1 MRTLHFF
8 CTLRSYP
15 GERGILKYENIIMKW
30 RESKMKKIV
39 ALMMALV
46 LALSLA
52 ACSSNAGNDS
62 QAPEDNSQAPASQPV
77 DEQPSDEQPSD
88 EISGTV
94 NTDGSTS
101 MADVMAA
108 FQESFGDIQP
118 GVTINYTA
126 SGSGSGI
133 TNVLAGTVDIGLSSR
148 ALTDEEKAEGAVEN
162 IVALDG
168 VAIVVHPE
176 NTAATSL
183 TIEQIAQIYTGEIS
197 NWSELGGADAPI
209 AVIGRDAA
217 SGTRGAFEE
226 IVGVEDACVYT
237 NEYESTGEVI
247 GSVAGNPNAIG
258 YASLSAVDDTVSA
271 VQVNGVAPS
280 EATVADGS
288 YEIQRPFVMVTKEG
302 TELSPAAQ
310 AFLDWAMSADAAD
323 EVEAAGC
330 VSPNA

>member
-1 MRTLHFF
+1 
-8 CTLRSYP
+8 
-15 GERGILKYENIIMKW
+15 
-30 RESKMKKIV
+30 MKKLTCLGLSV
-39 ALMMALV
+39 VM
-46 LALSLA
+46 ALSLLAGSA
-52 ACSSNAGNDS
+52 AGEISTPSASTPD
-62 QAPEDNSQAPASQPV
+62 DNTPSTSTPATTTP
-77 DEQPSDEQPSD
+77 DTE
-88 EISGTV
+88 EISGVV

-108 FQESFGDIQP
+108 FQESFSGLYPD
-118 GVTINYTA
+118 VTVNYSGT
-126 SGSGSGI
+126 GSGSGI
-133 TNVLAGTVDIGLSSR
+133 TNALAGTVDIGLSSR

-168 VAIVVHPE
+168 VAVVVNPE
-176 NTAATSL
+176 NTVTNL
-183 TIEQIAQIYTGEIS
+183 TVEQIAQIYNGTIT

-226 IVGVEDACVYT
+226 IVGVEDACKYT

-258 YASLSAVDDTVSA
+258 YASLSAVDESVVA
-271 VQVNGVAPS
+271 VEVNGVAPS
-280 EATVADGS
+280 EATVADGT

-302 TELSPAAQ
+302 AELSPAAQ

-323 EVEAAGC
+323 EIEAAGC

>member
-1 MRTLHFF
+1 
-8 CTLRSYP
+8 
-15 GERGILKYENIIMKW
+15 
-30 RESKMKKIV
+30 MKKIV

-52 ACSSNAGNDS
+52 ACSSDAGNDS

-77 DEQPSDEQPSD
+77 DEQPSDE
-88 EISGTV
+88 ISGTV

-108 FQESFGDIQP
+108 FKESFGDIQP
-118 GVTINYTA
+118 GVTVNYSGT
-126 SGSGSGI
+126 GSGSGI
-133 TNVLAGTVDIGLSSR
+133 TNVLNGTVDIGLASR

-168 VAIVVHPE
+168 VAIVVNPE
-176 NTAATSL
+176 NTVTDL
-183 TIEQIAQIYTGEIS
+183 TIEDIAKIYTGEIA

-226 IVGVEDACVYT
+226 IVGVKDACKYT

-258 YASLSAVDDTVSA
+258 YASLSAVDESVTA

-302 TELSPAAQ
+302 TALSPAAQ